1 MIIKNLKLAGIGLG
15 TLLVLYGGYSLAS
28 HFIRLPNPLVAS
40 QMAALQGQVDTLSA
54 SNAEARVEVEDAKK
68 QAAIALQKAKQARF
82 DINRYR
88 TQAEAWKGQYEI
100 VVTQR
105 DALAKAVTG
114 EEALRELKKLGW
126 LR

>member
-1 MIIKNLKLAGIGLG
+1 MSLYTLKLVGIGIAA
-15 TLLVLYGGYSLAS
+15 LLTLYGGYSLAS
-28 HFIRLPNPLVAS
+28 RFIGLPNPLVTS

-68 QAAIALQKAKQARF
+68 QAAIALQKAKRARF
-82 DINRYR
+82 DIIRYQ